1 MQKFASIFS
10 NTSSMLWRSFFFCV
24 ILKVAAHKIDFMKE
38 DKSVNVV
45 LTIIIY
51 IGSINLLGLI
61 LMGIDKYK
69 AKKRTFRIP
78 EATLFTVAI
87 FGGSL
92 GTTLGMFLFR
102 HKTRHWYFLYG
113 MPLILIIQAAIIYFL
128 YRSPIEFLFL

>member
-1 MQKFASIFS
+1 M
-10 NTSSMLWRSFFFCV
+10 
-24 ILKVAAHKIDFMKE
+24 D
-38 DKSVNVV
+38 VV
-45 LTIIIY
+45 LAIAVY
-51 IGSINLLGLI
+51 ISSVNLLGLI

-113 MPLILIIQAAIIYFL
+113 MPLIVMIQAAIIYFL
-128 YRSPIEFLFL
+128 YHSPIEFLFL